1 MKYENNLSFALSCDE
16 QDELKSYRDKFHFP
30 FINNKPALYFTGN
43 SLGLQ
48 PKAAKEAIL
57 DELDQWA
64 TLGVEGHFHGKNP
77 WFEYHHRFKSGSAML
92 VGAKESEVVLM
103 NTLTANLH
111 FLMVSFYQPKGKRYK
126 IICEAK
132 AFPSDQYALETQVK
146 FHGYDPEDALIEVG
160 PRPGEHL
167 INQDDIIAAIE
178 QTGDELAL
186 IMIGGM
192 NYYTGQIMD
201 MKRITEAGHKVGA
214 MVGFDLAHAAGNIKL
229 EMHDWNVD
237 FACWCTYKYINSGP
251 GSIAGI
257 FVHEKHGNNNEL
269 PRFAGWWGYKQETR
283 FLMEPGFVPMEGADG
298 WQLSNAPV
306 LALAPIKASLDI
318 FEEVGME
325 KLLDKQE
332 KLTGY
337 LEFIVNTISEE
348 TEGISFEIITPTNK
362 AERGCQLSILIKG
375 KGKELF
381 DYLVKNGVIGDW
393 REPNVIR
400 IAPVPLY
407 NSFADI
413 YQFGEILKAGIT
425 NC

>member
-1 MKYENNLSFALSCDE
+1 MNYENNLSYAKSCDE
-16 QDELKSYRDKFHFP
+16 QDELKSYRSKFHFP
-30 FINNKPALYFTGN
+30 TIHNKQALYFTGN

-48 PKAAKEAIL
+48 PKTAKAAII
-57 DELDQWA
+57 DELDSWA
-64 TLGVEGHFHGKNP
+64 NLGVEGHFHGKNP

-146 FHGYDPEDALIEVG
+146 FHGLDPKDALIEVG
-160 PRPGEHL
+160 PRDGEH
-167 INQDDIIAAIE
+167 IIHQEDIIAAIE
-178 QTGDELAL
+178 KAGDELAL
-186 IMIGGM
+186 VMIGGM
-192 NYYTGQIMD
+192 NYYTGQKMD
-201 MKRITEAGHKVGA
+201 MQRITKAGHQVGA
-214 MVGFDLAHAAGNIKL
+214 KVGFDLAHAVGNVKL
-229 EMHDWNVD
+229 DLHDWQVD
-237 FACWCTYKYINSGP
+237 FACWCTYKYLNSGP
-251 GSIAGI
+251 GSIGGL
-257 FVHEKHGNNNEL
+257 FVHEKHGNNNDL
-269 PRFAGWWGYKQETR
+269 PRFAGWWGYDQETR
-283 FLMEPGFVPMEGADG
+283 FLMEPGFVPMQGADG

-306 LALAPIKASLDI
+306 MALAPIKSSLDI
-318 FEEVGME
+318 FEEAGME
-325 KLLDKQE
+325 KLLAKQA

-337 LEFIVNTISEE
+337 LEFVVNQISDEAD
-348 TEGISFEIITPTNK
+348 GASFEIITPKNS
-362 AERGCQLSILIKG
+362 AERGCQLSILVTG

-381 DYLVKNGVIGDW
+381 DYLVANSVIGDW

-407 NSFADI
+407 NSFEDV
-413 YQFGEILKAGIT
+413 YQFGQVLKAGIT